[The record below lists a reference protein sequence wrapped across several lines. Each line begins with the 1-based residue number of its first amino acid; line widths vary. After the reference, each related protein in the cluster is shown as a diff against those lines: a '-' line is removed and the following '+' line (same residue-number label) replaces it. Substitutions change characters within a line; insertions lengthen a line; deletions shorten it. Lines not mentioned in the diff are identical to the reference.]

1 MRPLIVG
8 YGSSGR
14 VPPNTPSACFE
25 AFDAGADAAAVDVC
39 ETFDGVMVVGNR
51 RTLRLLQ
58 PRDVPSWPAIEG
70 SDLGAVF
77 GTGSGK
83 HRVLRLETFLQA
95 MGPLSIHLVLDGP
108 VRGDGWESLVDVV
121 TRRREGETAVLAP
134 PMQLY
139 DCDLPEQIRR
149 IALLRSGEDATEVPR
164 RGVDAVAAPARSLP
178 GLGRL
183 RLPKIALGCDT
194 RSGLVAAMASD
205 VAAVH
210 TERPSWFRWAWTEP
224 APARL

>member
-14 VPPNTPSACFE
+14 APPNTPSACFE

-58 PRDVPSWPAIEG
+58 PRDVPSWAAIEA
-70 SDLGAVF
+70 SDLGQVF
-77 GTGSGK
+77 GTVSGQ
-83 HRVLRLETFLQA
+83 HRVLRLESFLHA

-108 VRGDGWESLVDVV
+108 VRTGAWDGLVGAV

-139 DCDLPEQIRR
+139 DCDLPEHVRR
-149 IALLRSGEDATEVPR
+149 IALLRSG
-164 RGVDAVAAPARSLP
+164 
-178 GLGRL
+178 
-183 RLPKIALGCDT
+183 
-194 RSGLVAAMASD
+194 
-205 VAAVH
+205 
-210 TERPSWFRWAWTEP
+210 
-224 APARL
+224 